1 MHLQVLAKT
10 SIRTTHGDVCLMAGI
25 ELGGID
31 AAPISRRT
39 HDALAQAI
47 VSGKLPPKTPL
58 SDRRLAEQ
66 FGVSRTPV
74 RDALH
79 LLEASGL
86 VQRRGR
92 VGWVVTEFGV
102 HQVRELYQLRR
113 ILESA
118 GVADLASWTD
128 DEVAVF
134 DRFRD
139 LQVPTSPDDDLTGYL
154 AADRELHRQLVMS
167 SKNALLMQFYEVVDL
182 QIDRIRHFVPRRD
195 EFRIPQSFEEH
206 LRILDALRQRD
217 AAAATVA
224 IHAHISAAEEAMVGL
239 L

>member
-1 MHLQVLAKT
+1 
-10 SIRTTHGDVCLMAGI
+10 MAGI
-25 ELGGID
+25 ELGDID

-47 VSGKLPPKTPL
+47 VTGKLPPKTPL

-86 VQRRGR
+86 VERRGR
-92 VGWVVTEFGV
+92 VGWVVTQFGV
-102 HQVRELYQLRR
+102 EQVRDLYQLRR
-113 ILESA
+113 IMESA
-118 GVADLASWTD
+118 GLEDLATWS
-128 DEVAVF
+128 DEELAAF

-139 LQVPTSPDDDLTGYL
+139 LEVPSSPDDDLTEYL
-154 AADRELHRQLVMS
+154 AADREMHRQLVMS

-206 LRILDALRQRD
+206 LRILDALQKRD
-217 AAAATVA
+217 AEAATAA
-224 IHAHISAAEEAMVGL
+224 IHAHISAAEEAMVVL

>member
-1 MHLQVLAKT
+1 
-10 SIRTTHGDVCLMAGI
+10 MAGI
-25 ELGGID
+25 ELGDID

-47 VSGKLPPKTPL
+47 VTGKLPPKTPL

-86 VQRRGR
+86 VERRGR
-92 VGWVVTEFGV
+92 VGWVVTQFGV
-102 HQVRELYQLRR
+102 EQVRDLYQLRR
-113 ILESA
+113 IMESA
-118 GVADLASWTD
+118 GLEDLATWS
-128 DEVAVF
+128 DEELAAF

-139 LQVPTSPDDDLTGYL
+139 LEVPSSPDDDLTEYL
-154 AADRELHRQLVMS
+154 AADREMHRQLVMS

-206 LRILDALRQRD
+206 LRILDALRKRD
-217 AAAATVA
+217 AEAATAA
-224 IHAHISAAEEAMVGL
+224 IHAHISAAEEAMVVL